1 MEDPTISKMMTHLTR
16 SKRLGFL
23 AFFTLVLGAASAV
36 LLSDARPSR
45 ADDETVLTGQEP
57 GQKYDPIQANG
68 VYFEG
73 WDTPQV
79 ALVLSGLLNGYIE
92 PCGCAGMDRMKGW
105 LSRRHTLFAELAE
118 KNWPV
123 VAVDTG
129 LITNGFGIQE
139 ELKFDMAVNAFRLM
153 GYDAIGLSNNEL
165 RFPADVLLTY
175 TVPANTHERSLFV
188 SANVGVYG
196 FTDLYTLPFKTIEV
210 NGLRFCVTSVVFP
223 DPSIDRD
230 DNIKVED
237 PAKRLGI
244 VLPRIEKEEC
254 DHNILIIHG
263 TEDQAMEL
271 AEQFPQFDII
281 LSGDSPAEPPA
292 EPKITSKGQYLIE
305 VGEKGKFLIVLGF
318 YPDSTAPRYQR
329 LALDSRFKRS
339 EDIHSLMIGYQGI
352 LKEII
357 TTRGYKG
364 LGLGLIDAPEAA
376 VQGGYVGSRKCQ
388 SCHEESYRTW
398 TQNRHSRA
406 WDSLSTVPPTADSA
420 DPPRD
425 FDPECISCHV
435 VGWQHREN
443 FPYKGGFVD
452 IEKTPHLANVGCE
465 SCHGPGS
472 AHMAAEV
479 GDDEQLQENLRAAM
493 RLGDRAEKLCQSCHD
508 ENNSPN
514 FEFEKYY
521 EIIEHTDNPE

>member
-1 MEDPTISKMMTHLTR
+1 MMLYTTR
-16 SKRLGFL
+16 YKSLGFYAIL
-23 AFFTLVLGAASAV
+23 ALVLAAFPLVTRQAIAN
-36 LLSDARPSR
+36 DE
-45 ADDETVLTGQEP
+45 ETVLTGLGAGE
-57 GQKYDPIQANG
+57 KYDPIQANG
-68 VYFEG
+68 LYFEG
-73 WDTPQV
+73 WETPQV

-92 PCGCAGMDRMKGW
+92 PCGCAGMDRMKGG
-105 LSRRHTLFAELAE
+105 LSRRHTFFAELAA
-118 KNWPV
+118 KGWPT

-129 LITNGFGIQE
+129 LITNGFGVQE
-139 ELKFDMAVNAFRLM
+139 ELKFDMAINAFRLM
-153 GYDAIGLSNNEL
+153 GYDAVGLSNNEL

-175 TVPANTHERSLFV
+175 TVPASSSERSLFT

-223 DPSIDRD
+223 DVTANRD
-230 DNIKVED
+230 ANIKVED
-237 PAKRLGI
+237 PAKRLTA
-244 VLPRIEKEEC
+244 VVPRIAKEEG

-263 TEDQAMEL
+263 TEKQAMSL
-271 AEQFPQFDII
+271 AEQFPLFDII

-292 EPKITSKGQYLIE
+292 EPKTTSNGQYFIE
-305 VGEKGKFLIVLGF
+305 VGEKGKFLIVMGF
-318 YPDSTAPRYQR
+318 YPNGELRYQR
-329 LALDSRFKRS
+329 LALDSRYKRS
-339 EDIHSLMIGYQGI
+339 EDVHALMAGYQGI

-364 LGLGLIDAPEAA
+364 LGLGVIDAPEAA
-376 VQGGYVGSRKCQ
+376 VQGKFVGSRKCE

-398 TQNRHSRA
+398 AQSEHSRA
-406 WDSLSTVPPTADSA
+406 WDSLSTVPPTADTA

-443 FPYKGGFVD
+443 FPYNGGFVD

-479 GDDEQLQENLRAAM
+479 GDDEQLQEKLRAAM
-493 RLGDRAEKLCQSCHD
+493 RLGNRTERLCESCHD
-508 ENNSPN
+508 ENNSPDFN
-514 FEFEKYY
+514 FEKYY
-521 EIIEHTDNPE
+521 KLIQHTDNPE